1 MVEKIK
7 VHNYLNG
14 FVFSLVEFL
23 IVFLFLAPFMIY
35 YFLHGRLLFGIIA
48 LGIGI
53 NSLLIVVF
61 AANSIRKK
69 EKDFGIGK
77 LFNKKTRLEIN
88 RKYPGL
94 QRDTYVLSA
103 LIILL
108 FMLTLFCFLDLLKTH
123 KRRSN

>member
-77 LFNKKTRLEIN
+77 LFNKKTWLEIN